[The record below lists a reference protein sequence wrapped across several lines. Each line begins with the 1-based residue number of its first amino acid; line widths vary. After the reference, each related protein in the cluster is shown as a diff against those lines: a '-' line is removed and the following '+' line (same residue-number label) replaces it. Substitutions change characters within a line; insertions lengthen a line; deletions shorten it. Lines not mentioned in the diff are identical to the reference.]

1 MRKALLIS
9 ALCLAA
15 TTGFA
20 QSIAKTTLSR
30 QDVKPIK
37 AAQSTQAVTQTKL
50 ETTPLPMRDVKQT
63 VKTSNK
69 RGPRKLM
76 SDGVFYSKPKGTLY
90 AGWNYLDGQGGRG
103 YYFTT
108 LVSPAFMDL
117 TFTNKSD
124 GETTW
129 SINGNDASEE
139 VVEGNYV
146 SSYLRSKE
154 TDGASLYYAPTV
166 QNEAAEYTLGEY
178 NYLLKRGYTET
189 LGIIRIDSM
198 TCMWVADPRGATY
211 DVDSKTY
218 YGPYASWGAL
228 DTDNLYGVGGID
240 GYGKANRTVQ
250 VFDKPASP
258 LFINAILVEGSS
270 FSQPIAEGAQL
281 KAHVTKTKVVTR
293 TYSDGSTEDVITA
306 DMDNILATFVAEAS
320 DTLDFV
326 STSTRNKK
334 TIYTGE
340 IVFNR
345 PGYEDIL
352 GNSIPGSLVIE
363 DEFAIVID
371 GLDQEGIDVGFD
383 GIEVEEYDD
392 QILDG
397 QQFFDSGQMIRYN
410 ANIAVAVA
418 LYGMYDRAVA
428 PSTPNWYTFEDE
440 NLDYRRVRVPVEG
453 SAPYENDYGWGNYTD
468 GSEGSPFV
476 KDDETLTGWSGVP
489 VFTAVNWFDEE
500 ENSNYEVIGLPDW
513 IESVNVDPS
522 FGYGMNQIFFYAQP
536 LPEGMKGRMAK
547 VRVVGQMEIS
557 DAEEIDE
564 ENAKYSAVSDEI
576 IIIQG
581 EVDDEPG
588 EFEPFAFD
596 GADGKYYLVNVAT
609 NKCWGAGNS
618 WGTQASLVEHPEYVT
633 LLKQPDGTYQLESQ
647 VSNGGTSYYFNGDF
661 MDNGSPVNLTITATG
676 IIGYSDDEE
685 TVPVYGYTIANG
697 ENYFGWD
704 GETTVLGKNLA
715 ADSENALWVI
725 ATEEETI
732 ASLAEA
738 TEDEPVDATFLLLD
752 PNFSRNNRNQSAW
765 TGDDFGVGGDNTN
778 FNAEKWGG
786 NSQTFDI
793 SQTVNVPNGLYKIS
807 FNGFYRYN
815 NTTDNTNDVAIAAHA
830 DGTEVINSFIY
841 INGNDY
847 PLTSIADE
855 AASAALEGKLP
866 FSQAEASAAF
876 GQGLYAQTVTVIVN
890 DGKLTVGIKK
900 VNHPGCDWTVWDNFT
915 LLYYGATEN
924 NPDEPALVAPEG
936 WTCVVSNGNLAGNSA
951 VNYIAK
957 EYPSTEPV
965 PANIVDG
972 AGKNNS
978 RGIVVKSQ
986 DKVNEA
992 WDSQFWIKVNE
1003 KLPEGTKLH
1012 VEFDYKADNAGSVGT
1027 QSHGAPGAYQH
1038 WAAIGNVEFDVD
1050 WKHFSTDVTVEG
1062 AMADMESI
1070 AFNLNDVATANTY
1083 YFDNFGV
1090 WVQKPAP
1097 VEDWVNILK
1106 NSEMEDAVVKNF
1118 FSKEYPSEQILP
1130 AKIVD
1135 GVGVD
1140 GSRGIE
1146 VDAAA
1151 KVANDWDSQ
1160 FWIYLPAT
1168 LPQGTKYKVEF
1179 DYRADRNA
1187 SADTQAHGEPG
1198 NYIFYDMIGSP
1209 SFTTE
1214 WQHFVKEGSI
1224 SASQA
1229 VNADNSDITFR
1240 SIAFNLAKDSENAV
1254 KFFFDNVKFFVENA
1268 FVETGIVN
1276 VNNSNKNEDA
1286 IYNLR
1291 GQKVQQAQKGLY
1303 IINGKKVVK

>member
-1 MRKALLIS
+1 MAAGQMQAKPSVARTTTKSAKQSNPSLYRVLVDMKGQKAAMLHSMQMATKSDVAPRATKAPRRS
-9 ALCLAA
+9 AADGVWFSRPLGTLVTA
-15 TTGFA
+15 TSDDGYGYYVN
-20 QSIAKTTLSR
+20 SIAVPPYYDLVFKNEST
-30 QDVKPIK
+30 DK
-37 AAQSTQAVTQTKL
+37 ASTSWEMVGNNGIIDMNEYADENNDLQFGSLGFYDPQFDSQYGWYVPSYFQPQLT
-50 ETTPLPMRDVKQT
+50 
-63 VKTSNK
+63 
-69 RGPRKLM
+69 
-76 SDGVFYSKPKGTLY
+76 DGVVTYKFGEVNNSNYTGTRRS
-90 AGWNYLDGQGGRG
+90 YLLCDSISM
-103 YYFTT
+103 Y
-108 LVSPAFMDL
+108 AFMDER
-117 TFTNKSD
+117 TCATN
-124 GETTW
+124 
-129 SINGNDASEE
+129 
-139 VVEGNYV
+139 
-146 SSYLRSKE
+146 
-154 TDGASLYYAPTV
+154 
-166 QNEAAEYTLGEY
+166 
-178 NYLLKRGYTET
+178 
-189 LGIIRIDSM
+189 
-198 TCMWVADPRGATY
+198 
-211 DVDSKTY
+211 
-218 YGPYASWGAL
+218 YGWGAL
-228 DTDNLYGVGGID
+228 NAPNCDSYLYGSGELTFKDGSVAKSMGVVQYFPAPVSSLYVEHISID
-240 GYGKANRTVQ
+240 VYSATQPFANGAELTLSVYS
-250 VFDKPASP
+250 VKETE
-258 LFINAILVEGSS
+258 EGEMTLGDEL
-270 FSQPIAEGAQL
+270 IAEL
-281 KAHVTKTKVVTR
+281 KA
-293 TYSDGSTEDVITA
+293 TED
-306 DMDNILATFVAEAS
+306 DATLWWDDTS
-320 DTLDFV
+320 DYT
-326 STSTRNKK
+326 N
-334 TIYTGE
+334 TGE
-340 IVFNR
+340 VHGYNIAFHKSIVD
-345 PGYEDIL
+345 EI
-352 GNSIPGSLVIE
+352 GNVY
-363 DEFAIVID
+363 DEPFAINQPFAIVLSGCENPDID
-371 GLDQEGIDVGFD
+371 INIPASIEAKEDTNQPGVEMLLSDDDGVWHQSIYGGDPLSMPFRFYGGFD
-383 GIEVEEYDD
+383 YIEAEET
-392 QILDG
+392 
-397 QQFFDSGQMIRYN
+397 
-410 ANIAVAVA
+410 
-418 LYGMYDRAVA
+418 LYGEDGEAYSNLNILRVSEDGKTLSTEGADKDHDFGAAPVSNNFPWYDFEGMDNYYTEEDLPEWVLSYDVMEVKDEEGNRNGL
-428 PSTPNWYTFEDE
+428 TYITFECASLPADVTGRKAE
-440 NLDYRRVRVPVEG
+440 IYFVG
-453 SAPYENDYGWGNYTD
+453 KGYKSAKPIVLLQGDVTYN
-468 GSEGSPFV
+468 P
-476 KDDETLTGWSGVP
+476 DD
-489 VFTAVNWFDEE
+489 N
-500 ENSNYEVIGLPDW
+500 
-513 IESVNVDPS
+513 
-522 FGYGMNQIFFYAQP
+522 
-536 LPEGMKGRMAK
+536 
-547 VRVVGQMEIS
+547 
-557 DAEEIDE
+557 
-564 ENAKYSAVSDEI
+564 
-576 IIIQG
+576 
-581 EVDDEPG
+581 PG
-588 EFEPFAFD
+588 EFKPFAFD

-936 WTCVVSNGNLAGNSA
+936 WTSVVSNGNLAGNSA